1 MFNMLRAS
9 SSVHRIP
16 LRSIR
21 SFRLKRTVSNPTSH
35 DSWSRLKSK
44 TVFDGCRERVL
55 QGFFYRAPCPFVA
68 LRSLDECFLVE
79 DYFASNALELYVFA
93 RVSQVYA
100 EARKLFSRLS
110 PIVNGEN
117 ATVLDS
123 ILNPQ
128 RNLRNS
134 VLPSVIQNAE
144 DLDAY
149 WAEFGVTG
157 LCDCILRI
165 VDVLD
170 WPDIGRSILEL
181 AINGRGSLRLQSCD
195 WQSLVD
201 AGIARRNSDGFQLNR
216 IGDTDILLCDALR
229 SGNIGAKSVFEQL
242 SLEKSNYMATKS
254 AAFWSLKSNSQFDD
268 IVRECCTLAASKPGG
283 DSRKLLFDQSRDNES

>member
-1 MFNMLRAS
+1 MARHFSAS
-9 SSVHRIP
+9 WTASD
-16 LRSIR
+16 SIR
-21 SFRLKRTVSNPTSH
+21 PRVVEAICQSERLAEVGQTERSSKNDKLIRSNRPKRI
-35 DSWSRLKSK
+35 R
-44 TVFDGCRERVL
+44 FD
-55 QGFFYRAPCPFVA
+55 APVA
-68 LRSLDECFLVE
+68 DFGVQVRSLDECFLVE

-93 RVSQVYA
+93 RISQVYA